1 MSYTLGSTTN
11 NYLKVEESWSIT
23 KKFTG
28 TTALTKGTVVKLNT
42 AGTVTAVSATTDVAF
57 GLVIAGSAAA
67 NEEVTVQTPFNAIVE
82 GLTSGTVTTGDA
94 VAAKEVDGTG
104 PMQYKKAVTGDTVI
118 GIALST
124 ATTGLAV
131 TVGLLRV
138 ARPHHVAAVVTAL
151 GTTTNLSAISA
162 TYADLA
168 AARTSVNT
176 LKGEVET
183 RLDNIEAKLDE
194 VIAALKT
201 AGLMATS

>member
-1 MSYTLGSTTN
+1 MSYTLGSTTT
-11 NYLKVEESWSIT
+11 NYIKVEESWSIT
-23 KKFTG
+23 KKFTA
-28 TTALTKGTVVKLNT
+28 TAATTKGTVVKLNT

-57 GLVIAGSAAA
+57 GIVIAGCTAAD
-67 NEEVTVQTPFNAIVE
+67 EEVTVQTQFQAVVE

-94 VAAKEVDGTG
+94 VAAKAVDSTG

-131 TVGLLRV
+131 TVGLLRT
-138 ARPHHVAAVVTAL
+138 ARPAHVAAVVAAMGNTTDLTAIA
-151 GTTTNLSAISA
+151 G

-176 LKGEVET
+176 LRGEVET
-183 RLDNIEAKLDE
+183 RLQAIETKVDA
-194 VIAALKT
+194 VISALQT